1 MLSDMISLAELIRSS
16 GLRVVNDGVV
26 DEEELLVSVE
36 FVVVLFD
43 VGSMIG
49 VTDVEL
55 MVDVPLV
62 EIRRGFSPSVVV
74 VPVVV
79 AVVVAVVVDAV
90 DAPVVVEQLDWRS
103 L

>member
-1 MLSDMISLAELIRSS
+1 MLSDMISFAELIRSS

-36 FVVVLFD
+36 FVVVLFV

-62 EIRRGFSPSVVV
+62 GIRIGFSPSVVV
-74 VPVVV
+74 VAFVA